1 MNTKKAHWIA
11 KPTKIKTTLH
21 SFSYASES
29 KHSVFFI
36 LPENGEMKL
45 TCRGNA
51 QAAFVLMHTPDEF
64 IVFRNDEAIIIF
76 GGIKEH
82 VPIVRD
88 DTITL
93 NKEREKLSFFSS
105 GKLLLTI
112 EKEAFAAS
120 SSFGVSSE
128 GEGDVYIEVF

>member
-1 MNTKKAHWIA
+1 
-11 KPTKIKTTLH
+11 
-21 SFSYASES
+21 
-29 KHSVFFI
+29 
-36 LPENGEMKL
+36 MKL
-45 TCRGNA
+45 ICRGNA
-51 QAAFVLMHTPDEF
+51 KIAFVLMHTPDEF